1 MSIIKTLRKSQ
12 CMKRTAAESLQS
24 CPTLCDPIDSSP
36 PGCLVPG
43 ILQAR
48 ILEWVAI
55 SFSNEENRG
64 YKWIPRSMY
73 ISITVYICIH
83 NIYLYFKLE
92 IIIDLNKNWRRQ
104 WQPTPVLLPGKF
116 HGQRSLVG
124 YSPWGCRESDITEWL
139 HFHFFNKNNTS

>member
-1 MSIIKTLRKSQ
+1 
-12 CMKRTAAESLQS
+12 
-24 CPTLCDPIDSSP
+24 
-36 PGCLVPG
+36 
-43 ILQAR
+43 
-48 ILEWVAI
+48 
-55 SFSNEENRG
+55 
-64 YKWIPRSMY
+64 MY

-124 YSPWGCRESDITEWL
+124 YSPWGRRESDITEWL